1 MNNRTAPKVFVNLVI
16 ILNSIANLNKT
27 TISEYS
33 AHWDELTHV
42 FFLILFS
49 GSSKDKNEYFKFI
62 WNIGRLLNFIVVLFH
77 GNKECETLTY
87 NPFNDSIVQFSTEN
101 LFFSKLKN
109 LYQFQFNVTVFNDNI
124 GTVVS
129 NGECVKGR
137 NCQILKDFFKLLNGS
152 FRLLP
157 SIKNYDQSIDML
169 DSGLSEIALNP
180 MFIPTVKNLKYVSYP
195 YETENIV
202 AIVRNTVLDLPYAT
216 IVNIFDLNCWICIA
230 VIIITIK
237 FVKQFFNRDSTL
249 DGLLIIIHSLFDLLI
264 TNIFQGVII
273 KNLIFPASERLIET
287 IDDLVASGLPVYVDK
302 YLALF
307 VNVKLKRNIIPNLNY
322 DIIEDMVISLNGTG
336 AFLLKQK
343 WVIEF
348 FLEDTDRMNYYYQL
362 KETVGTNYFSH
373 YLQPKSPF
381 KQAFKQILLR
391 IQCLGLDHV
400 LGEYTPQIHKT
411 SSESFVVPIRLYH
424 LRGLI
429 SMFIYA
435 YILSIIVLV
444 IEILY
449 KKYTN

>member
-1 MNNRTAPKVFVNLVI
+1 MNNRTAPKVFLNLVI
-16 ILNSIANLNKT
+16 ILSSLAHLNKT

-33 AHWDELTHV
+33 THWDELTHV

-49 GSSKDKNEYFKFI
+49 GSSKDKNEILKFI
-62 WNIGRLLNFIVVLFH
+62 WNIGRLLTFIVVLFH
-77 GNKECETLTY
+77 GNKECEILTY
-87 NPFNDSIVQFSTEN
+87 NPFNDSIVQCSTED
-101 LFFSKLKN
+101 LFFSKMKN

-137 NCQILKDFFKLLNGS
+137 NCQILKEFFKLLNGS

-157 SIKNYDQSIDML
+157 GITDYDQSIGML
-169 DSGLSEIALNP
+169 DSGLSEIAFNP
-180 MFIPTVKNLKYVSYP
+180 MFIPTVKNLIYVSYP

-202 AIVRNTVLDLPYAT
+202 AIVRNTVSDLPYAA
-216 IVNIFDLNCWICIA
+216 IVNAFDLNCWICI
-230 VIIITIK
+230 VIITITIK
-237 FVKQFFNRDSTL
+237 FVKQFFNQDSSF
-249 DGLLIIIHSLFDLLI
+249 DGLLIITHSLFVLLI
-264 TNIFQGVII
+264 TNIFQSVII
-273 KNLIFPASERLIET
+273 KNLFFPASERLIET

-343 WVIEF
+343 WVMEF
-348 FLEDTDRMNYYYQL
+348 FLEDADRMNYYYQL

-381 KQAFKQILLR
+381 KQTFKQILLR

-400 LGEYTPQIHKT
+400 LGVYPPQIHKT
-411 SSESFVVPIRLYH
+411 SSDSFVVPIRLYH
-424 LRGLI
+424 LRGLMF
-429 SMFIYA
+429 MFIDA
-435 YILSIIVLV
+435 YIFGLILLII
-444 IEILY
+444 EMLY
-449 KKYTN
+449 KKCTN